1 MASPNAGGFVEITIN
16 GKRYAPAGEIE
27 VEETNFESEVQDNHD
42 GTISRSQKP
51 GHYKMKLTLRDR
63 QGPSIVRE
71 IYLADRIDVS
81 GVEKQMGRT
90 VILTGAFAVGK
101 PARNTRTGEITN
113 IELVS
118 DTLQYA

>member
-1 MASPNAGGFVEITIN
+1 MASPNAGGFVELTIN
-16 GKRYAPAGEIE
+16 GRRYMPAGEIE
-27 VEETNFESEVQDNHD
+27 VEETNFEAEVQNNHD
-42 GTISRSQKP
+42 GSISRTQKP

-90 VILTGAFAVGK
+90 VLLTGAFAVGK
-101 PARNTRTGEITN
+101 PARNTATGEISN